1 MNTIIYWYS
10 GTGNSLWTAK
20 KFAEKLGDTKIIP
33 MATGRAQ
40 DEADRIGFIF
50 PVHMWGVPY
59 PVVKFIRGLNK
70 IPRKYYFAAAVNA
83 GEVSRTLIQLNE
95 ILKNEGIKL
104 SAGFDVP
111 LESNYIPWGGPGTK
125 EQILGLMKRAES
137 IISEAADYIK
147 AGSSGRI
154 DKGPLWQRIIYTWI
168 YKSAVKYVPM
178 MDKSFWADDK
188 CNGCG
193 ICGKIC
199 PAENITFKDNRP
211 VWNHKCHQCLACI
224 QWCPQKAIQFGKK
237 TAKYER
243 YHNPEIKLTDLM
255 R

>member
-20 KFAEKLGDTKIIP
+20 KFAEKIGETELVP
-33 MATGRAQ
+33 MAAEEVVRNA
-40 DEADRIGFIF
+40 ERIGFIF

-59 PVVKFIRGLNK
+59 AVVEFIKK
-70 IPRKYYFAAAVNA
+70 ITKTPDKYYFAAAVNA
-83 GEVSRTLIQLNE
+83 GEVSRTLIQLDE
-95 ILKNEGIKL
+95 ILKKEGVKL

-111 LESNYIPWGGPGTK
+111 MVSNYIPWGGPGTK
-125 EQILGLMKRAES
+125 EEISSIMKSAES
-137 IISEAADYIK
+137 AINSAADYIK

-154 DKGPLWQRIIYTWI
+154 DKGPLWQRIIYTAI
-168 YKSAVKYVPM
+168 YKSAIKYVPV
-178 MDKSFWADDK
+178 MDKSFWADEK

-199 PAENITFKDNRP
+199 PAENITFTDNRP
-211 VWNHKCHQCLACI
+211 VWNHKCQQCFACI
-224 QWCPQKAIQFGKK
+224 QWCPKQAIQFGKK
-237 TAKYER
+237 TSKYER
-243 YHNPEIKLTDLM
+243 YHNPEIKLADLM